1 MTATKIDCENCPKI
15 AQLLQE
21 IADLKAVMLRNG
33 LKPKLTNDD
42 LRHQYKRMAEIV
54 HFIDFLRK

>member
-1 MTATKIDCENCPKI
+1 MTATKSDCENCPKI

-42 LRHQYKRMAEIV
+42 VRHQDKRMAEIV